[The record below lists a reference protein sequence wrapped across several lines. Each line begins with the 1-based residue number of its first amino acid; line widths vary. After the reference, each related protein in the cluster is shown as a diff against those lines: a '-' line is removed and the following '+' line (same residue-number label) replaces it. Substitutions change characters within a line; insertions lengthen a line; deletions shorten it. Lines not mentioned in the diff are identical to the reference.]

1 MTRTFLV
8 TPSASHDVD
17 DILEYVLEHSGPNR
31 ALHVYKK
38 LYEGFSKVGA
48 QPKLLGHKRD
58 DLADE
63 SLRAFR
69 VFSYLVI
76 FRPDTV
82 PVQII
87 RVIHAARDIET
98 LLADETL

>member
-1 MTRTFLV
+1 MTCTFLV

-38 LYEGFSKVGA
+38 LYEGFSKVGE

-63 SLRAFR
+63 SLRVFK
-69 VFSYLVI
+69 VFSHLVI

-87 RVIHAARDIET
+87 RVIHGARDLRRLMPEN
-98 LLADETL
+98 A